1 MIITLTFL
9 NLHKLNLNII
19 IHQYVQNM
27 MLFNVWCD
35 VWFPHFFHQCLASI
49 SPVYSPGQA
58 DSTLTSSTVAD
69 TADTADTVSLGDN
82 TQ

>member
-27 MLFNVWCD
+27 MLFNV
-35 VWFPHFFHQCLASI
+35 
-49 SPVYSPGQA
+49 
-58 DSTLTSSTVAD
+58 
-69 TADTADTVSLGDN
+69 
-82 TQ
+82 